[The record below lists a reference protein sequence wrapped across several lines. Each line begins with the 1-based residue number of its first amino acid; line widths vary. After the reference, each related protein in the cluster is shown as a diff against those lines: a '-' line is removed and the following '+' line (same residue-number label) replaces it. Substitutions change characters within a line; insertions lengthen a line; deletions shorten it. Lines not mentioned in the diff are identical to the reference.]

1 MADESVDLVP
11 DSERT
16 GLIGA
21 LPRVLRPYASL
32 MRVDRPIGTWLLYW
46 PCAWSVALAGV
57 RGEWS
62 LFAWFLLGAFAMRSA
77 GCVYNDIVDRD
88 LDVGVERTRLRP
100 LASRRVS
107 VRSAW
112 ALAIGLSLVGLIVLL
127 QLPRVAQGVALL
139 SIFPVAAYP
148 FMKRITWWPQ
158 AWLGLVFSWG
168 ALVGW
173 PAVTGGFALAPL
185 ILWLGSIFWVI
196 GYDTLYAIQ
205 DIEDDELVGVK
216 SSARALGEW
225 ARLGVGICYALA
237 LAGWGAA
244 IWAVRP
250 DWVAL
255 LALLPAA
262 FHLGRQVAKADPKD
276 GQGALALFRSNRMT
290 GLWLFLGFL
299 AVGLSLPE

>member
-1 MADESVDLVP
+1 MATDLVP

-21 LPRVLRPYASL
+21 LPRAMRPYASL

-57 RGEWS
+57 RGHWM
-62 LFAWFLLGAFAMRSA
+62 LFAWLLLGAFVMRSA
-77 GCVYNDIVDRD
+77 GCVYNDIVDKD
-88 LDVGVERTRLRP
+88 LDVRVERTKLRP
-100 LASRRVS
+100 LASGRVS

-112 ALAIGLSLVGLIVLL
+112 ALVIGLSLVGLVVLL
-127 QLPRVAQGVALL
+127 QLGRVAQGLALL
-139 SIFPVAAYP
+139 SLAPVAAYP

-168 ALVGW
+168 ALAGW
-173 PAVTGGFALAPL
+173 PAVTGEFELPAL

-205 DIEDDELVGVK
+205 DIEDDALVGVK
-216 SSARALGEW
+216 SSARAMGDR

-237 LAGWGAA
+237 LVGWGAA
-244 IWAVRP
+244 IWLVRP
-250 DWVAL
+250 DPLAL

-262 FHLGRQVAKADPKD
+262 LHLARQVAKTDPAD
-276 GQGALALFRSNRMT
+276 GSGALALFRSNRFT
-290 GLWLFLGFL
+290 GLLLFLGFL
-299 AVGLSLPE
+299 AVGLSSVE

>member
-1 MADESVDLVP
+1 MNSATDLVP
-11 DSERT
+11 DSERV

-21 LPRVLRPYASL
+21 LPKALRPYASL
-32 MRVDRPIGTWLLYW
+32 MRVDRPIGTWLLFW

-57 RGEWS
+57 RGEWL
-62 LFAWFLLGAFAMRSA
+62 LFGWFLLGAFAMRSA
-77 GCVYNDIVDRD
+77 GCVYNDIVDKD
-88 LDVGVERTRLRP
+88 LDMQVERTRLRP
-100 LASRRVS
+100 LASRRVL
-107 VRSAW
+107 VRNAW
-112 ALAIGLSLVGLIVLL
+112 LLAIGLSLIGLIVLL
-127 QLPRVAQGVALL
+127 QLSRVAQAVALI

-173 PAVTGGFALAPL
+173 PAVTQEFALPAL
-185 ILWLGSIFWVI
+185 ILWLGSIFWVV

-216 SSARALGEW
+216 SSARALGDQ
-225 ARLGVGICYALA
+225 AQLGVGICYLLA
-237 LAGWGAA
+237 LAGWAWA
-244 IWAVRP
+244 IWLVRP

-262 FHLGRQVAKADPKD
+262 GHLATQIAKADPND
-276 GQGALALFRSNRMT
+276 GAGALALFRSNRFT
-290 GLWLFLGFL
+290 GLLLFLGFL
-299 AVGLSLPE
+299 VVGLSSVE

>member
-1 MADESVDLVP
+1 MNDVVP

-16 GLIGA
+16 GLIGS
-21 LPRVLRPYASL
+21 LPRRLRPYASL

-57 RGEWS
+57 RGEWA

-77 GCVYNDIVDRD
+77 GCVYNDIVDRE
-88 LDVGVERTRLRP
+88 LDMQVERTRLRP
-100 LASRRVS
+100 LASGRVS
-107 VRSAW
+107 ARNAW
-112 ALAIGLSLVGLIVLL
+112 GLAIGLSLIGLIVLL
-127 QLPRVAQGVALL
+127 QLPRVAQAIALM

-158 AWLGLVFSWG
+158 AWLGIVFSWG

-173 PAVTGGFALAPL
+173 PAVTGEFGLPALL
-185 ILWLGSIFWVI
+185 LWLGSVFWVI

-216 SSARALGEW
+216 SSARALGDR
-225 ARLGVGICYALA
+225 AQLGVGICYALA
-237 LAGWGAA
+237 LIGWAAA
-244 IWAVRP
+244 IWKVRP
-250 DWVAL
+250 DWIAL

-262 FHLGRQVAKADPKD
+262 FHLARQVVRTDPKD
-276 GQGALALFRSNRMT
+276 GAGALALFRSNRFT
-290 GLWLFLGFL
+290 GLLLFLGFL
-299 AVGLSLPE
+299 ALTGGN